1 MARRTAARR
10 LTFITAAALVAAA
23 CGTEDAPDPLS
34 PSGPAGR
41 IRFVNLV
48 TDPGRNPVN
57 VILEG
62 LPFGV
67 NLGYTGSTP
76 SSLPAPSTANYSPVL
91 EGPRTLILK
100 KTADT
105 AVTDGTLAVTITAN
119 NDYTVFATGGTA
131 GGAVTAFTTGDVNT
145 APPAGQARIRVVNM
159 SPTAGAVDVFITA
172 ANADLAVATPVATA
186 LANRS
191 IFPGAAPIDHVN
203 PSLNHTS
210 VNALSSFP
218 RVVLMGSPV
227 SGLMKTK
234 LKATPRTFG
243 EPKIASKIEA
253 GKNPMTDTS
262 ANGTSAGGRPPIPN
276 IRLGL
281 PIDVL

>member
-1 MARRTAARR
+1 MTSTITRGAQVARRTAARR

-34 PSGPAGR
+34 PTEGAGR

-76 SSLPAPSTANYSPVL
+76 SSLPAPATANYSPVL

-105 AVTDGTLAVTITAN
+105 AVTVGTLAVTITAN

-172 ANADLAVATPVATA
+172 ANADLAAATPVATA
-186 LANRS
+186 LANRT
-191 IFPGAAPIDHVN
+191 IFAGAALAPGTYQIRTVPAGTAPPARAAAVN
-203 PSLNHTS
+203 ST
-210 VNALSSFP
+210 LSGVVVAAGNGRTVIIADAATGGAPLRSF
-218 RVVLMGSPV
+218 L
-227 SGLMKTK
+227 L
-234 LKATPRTFG
+234 
-243 EPKIASKIEA
+243 
-253 GKNPMTDTS
+253 TDF
-262 ANGTSAGGRPPIPN
+262 
-276 IRLGL
+276 
-281 PIDVL
+281 